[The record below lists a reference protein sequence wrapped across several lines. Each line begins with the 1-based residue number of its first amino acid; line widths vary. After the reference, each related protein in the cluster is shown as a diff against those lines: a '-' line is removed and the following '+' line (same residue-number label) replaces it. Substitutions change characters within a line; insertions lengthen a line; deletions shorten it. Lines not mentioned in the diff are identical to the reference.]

1 MYQTTIMIKCSSFF
15 TCVLYLWFLGF
26 IMAASIISCGDD
38 TTKAENDVVT
48 LVFWH
53 GIESIQNGKVLDT
66 LLERFHETHPGIR
79 IEPQHYGAADQVKGR
94 IMTAI
99 AGNSPP
105 DLMWWGPQA
114 TGQLARAGALVDVSA
129 LIKLDESFN
138 PQTVSTKLWK
148 LCTWRNRLYAVP
160 FDTNN
165 LALYYNKT
173 HFREAGIDHRRL
185 KTWEDLRQAA
195 ITLTQKQ
202 NSKGLTRR
210 FGMQLPIGNS
220 EWTVWTWQT
229 FLWQAGGG
237 FLDKNDE
244 NAVFNSK
251 AGVRALRFW
260 IDLVYKDKAATFSKP
275 GAGYKTADFIAG
287 RVSMMINGPW
297 NHAIL
302 EDALQKSGLQYGALM
317 LPLLK
322 KRATNVGG
330 ENLFMFRTTEKKE
343 KAAWVFAKYVM
354 SEEFQLKWAIRT
366 GYLPVNRNVY
376 DHPAYKKFLAENP
389 FMGVFA
395 RQMRHGRVRPTIPYY
410 SRISSKLGKELE
422 RALYRKATPEEALN
436 EAAKFANEKL
446 RRMRKR
452 EAMMQEDD

>member
-1 MYQTTIMIKCSSFF
+1 MYQTTIMKKCSSFF
-15 TCVLYLWFLGF
+15 TCVLLLWCLGC
-26 IMAASIISCGDD
+26 IMAGSIISCGDD
-38 TTKAENDVVT
+38 TTKAEGDVVT

-148 LCTWRNRLYAVP
+148 LCTYRDRLYAVP

-173 HFREAGIDHRRL
+173 HFSEAGIDPRRL

-195 ITLTQKQ
+195 ITLTEKQ

-210 FGMQLPIGNS
+210 YGMQLPIGNS

-229 FLWQAGGG
+229 FLWQAGGQ
-237 FLDKNDE
+237 FLDKKE
-244 NAVFNSK
+244 EKARFNT
-251 AGVRALRFW
+251 AEGVRALRFW
-260 IDLVYKDKAATFSKP
+260 IDLVYKDNAATFSKP

-297 NHAIL
+297 NHGIL
-302 EDALQKSGLQYGALM
+302 EEARKKRGLEYGALM
-317 LPLLK
+317 LPMKK
-322 KRATNVGG
+322 KRATNIGG
-330 ENLFMFRTTEKKE
+330 ENLFMFKKDGKKK
-343 KAAWVFAKYVM
+343 KAQWEFAKFVM
-354 SEEFQLKWAIRT
+354 SGEFQLEWATRT
-366 GYLPVNRNVY
+366 GYLPVNRHVY
-376 DHPAYKKFLAENP
+376 HHPAYRKYLAENP
-389 FMGVFA
+389 FMDVYA
-395 RQMRHGRVRPTIPYY
+395 RQMRHGHVRPTIPYY

-436 EAAKFANEKL
+436 EAAAYASEKL
-446 RRMRKR
+446 RRMRMR
-452 EAMMQEDD
+452 EAMMREGD

>member
-1 MYQTTIMIKCSSFF
+1 MKKCSRFF
-15 TCVLYLWFLGF
+15 TCVLMLSCLLCILGG
-26 IMAASIISCGDD
+26 SIISCGDD
-38 TTKAENDVVT
+38 KKPAGHDPVT

-53 GIESIQNGKVLDT
+53 GIESVQNGKVLNA
-66 LLERFHETHPGIR
+66 LLERFHEKHPGIH
-79 IEPQHYGAADQVKGR
+79 IVPQHYGAADQVKGR

-148 LCTWRNRLYAVP
+148 LCTYRDRLYAVP

-165 LALYYNKT
+165 LVLYYNKT
-173 HFREAGIDHRRL
+173 HFREAGIDPAALR
-185 KTWEDLRQAA
+185 TWKDLRHAA
-195 ITLTQKQ
+195 IK
-202 NSKGLTRR
+202 LTRR
-210 FGMQLPIGNS
+210 GDGKAIIQRYGIQLPIGNS

-229 FLWQAGGG
+229 FLWQAGGS
-237 FLDKNDE
+237 FLDVAEEK
-244 NAVFNSK
+244 ARFNSK

-260 IDLVYKDKAATFSKP
+260 IDLVYKDKSAAFSKP
-275 GAGYKTADFIAG
+275 GAGYKTDDFIAG

-297 NHAIL
+297 NHGIL
-302 EDALQKSGLQYGALM
+302 EEARQKRGLDYGALM
-317 LPLLK
+317 LPMQK

-330 ENLFMFRTTEKKE
+330 ENLFMFKTTEKKK
-343 KAAWVFAKYVM
+343 KAQWEFAKYVM
-354 SEEFQLKWAIRT
+354 SEEFQLEWATKT
-366 GYLPVNRNVY
+366 GYLPVNRHVY
-376 DHPAYKKFLAENP
+376 QNHAYKKYLAENP
-389 FMGVFA
+389 FMDVFA

-410 SRISSKLGKELE
+410 SRISSRLGKELE
-422 RALYRKATPEEALN
+422 RALYRKAAPEEALN
-436 EAAKFANEKL
+436 EAAAYANEKL

-452 EAMMQEDD
+452 EAMTREGD